1 MADII
6 ISKKQYQELLDK
18 ALRYEYLRHIMEENI
33 FAPPPTKDIKKII
46 RAFERTGI
54 YSKEFLRSLKR
65 GLRRSSY
72 FKNENSPSSS
82 RN

>member
-1 MADII
+1 LVDN
-6 ISKKQYQELLDK
+6 

-33 FAPPPTKDIKKII
+33 FAPPPTKDIEKII
-46 RAFERTGI
+46 RAFEKTGI
-54 YSKEFLRSLKR
+54 YNKEFLKSLKR

-72 FKNENSPSSS
+72 FKNENSSSSS

>member
-1 MADII
+1 MTNII

-18 ALRYEYLRHIMEENI
+18 ALRYEYLRSIMEENI

-46 RAFERTGI
+46 RAFEKTGI
-54 YSKEFLRSLKR
+54 YSKEFLRSLKK

>member
-1 MADII
+1 MANII
-6 ISKKQYQELLDK
+6 ISKKKYQELVDN

-33 FAPPPTKDIKKII
+33 FAPPPTKDIEKII
-46 RAFERTGI
+46 RAFEKTGI
-54 YSKEFLRSLKR
+54 YNKEFLKSLKR

-72 FKNENSPSSS
+72 FKNENSSSSS

>member
-1 MADII
+1 MANII

-18 ALRYEYLRHIMEENI
+18 ALRYEYLRHIIEENI
-33 FAPPPTKDIKKII
+33 FAPPPTKDIEKII
-46 RAFERTGI
+46 RVFKRTGI

>member
-18 ALRYEYLRHIMEENI
+18 ALRYEYLRHIMEDNI
-33 FAPPPTKDIKKII
+33 FAPPPTKDIEKII

-54 YSKEFLRSLKR
+54 YSKEFLKILKR

-72 FKNENSPSSS
+72 FKNENSSSSS

>member
-1 MADII
+1 MGDII

-18 ALRYEYLRHIMEENI
+18 ALRYEYLRYIMEENI
-33 FAPPPTKDIKKII
+33 FAPPPIKDIEKII

-72 FKNENSPSSS
+72 FKNENSSSSS